1 MPSYHDLK
9 VGETLDLAGS
19 GQVRVT
25 LVAKSGRRARL
36 AIEADAAVA
45 IRPPRERGERE
56 DRGARGDRTE
66 VAVKRDR
73 EDGQPQIVASDLA
86 ANANRAGMLLSTRS
100 G

>member
-9 VGETLDLAGS
+9 VGETLDLAGN

-45 IRPPRERGERE
+45 IRPIR
-56 DRGARGDRTE
+56 
-66 VAVKRDR
+66 AV
-73 EDGQPQIVASDLA
+73 GGSDLGQEKPGTEKDERPVFGWTEDQWCEMWKIRKA
-86 ANANRAGMLLSTRS
+86 D
-100 G
+100 